1 LESLGLWR
9 CEAYFRKSHVSEV
22 HRPGHHAKHLFPKP
36 GVASFKSTGVVMTED
51 RNHQNDRRKDLIS
64 DDAQIPLQAD
74 MITKTSDL
82 YSGKVFYAMEL
93 LTPEE
98 GNA

>member
-1 LESLGLWR
+1 
-9 CEAYFRKSHVSEV
+9 
-22 HRPGHHAKHLFPKP
+22 
-36 GVASFKSTGVVMTED
+36 MTED
-51 RNHQNDRRKDLIS
+51 QNDRRKDLIS

-82 YSGKVFYAMEL
+82 YSGKVFYAMESFL